1 MSTQGELLRKF
12 SKLHCDLLN
21 HDIKTLQDFQ
31 VNYEH
36 VTILAVAP
44 ESEKEV
50 INKMRVEAAKGF
62 ELQYGREYGF
72 GTSELSLHQKTKLHK
87 LQPQELKSMPTNNMI
102 CECLLTTFSHHAN
115 VAKFIY
121 RNFSAKG
128 KKDNIVIHQENQ
140 STILSTIKDA

>member
-62 ELQYGREYGF
+62 ELKYGREYGF
-72 GTSELSLHQKTKLHK
+72 GTPELPFHQTAELHK
-87 LQPQELKSMPTNNMI
+87 LQAE
-102 CECLLTTFSHHAN
+102 E
-115 VAKFIY
+115 
-121 RNFSAKG
+121 
-128 KKDNIVIHQENQ
+128 
-140 STILSTIKDA
+140 